1 MCIAHV
7 AYLGI
12 NKERWHS
19 VPLVRNGSTKIV
31 YTFPMWFSWTLC
43 LSGHAVT
50 ASSFSLR
57 NSRSYLDYAQ
67 CHDLVN
73 FVIIDIIIIE
83 HV

>member
-31 YTFPMWFSWTLC
+31 YTFLMQFSWTLS
-43 LSGHAVT
+43 LFGNAVT
-50 ASSFSLR
+50 ASSFSKFLFCLR
-57 NSRSYLDYAQ
+57 NSRPD
-67 CHDLVN
+67 HTK
-73 FVIIDIIIIE
+73 IICIMS
-83 HV
+83 